1 MIKLNNCQNKK
12 KTIIFN
18 NNSIFIYKNFID
30 LIYIMLKK
38 H

>member
-18 NNSIFIYKNFID
+18 NNIFIYKNFID